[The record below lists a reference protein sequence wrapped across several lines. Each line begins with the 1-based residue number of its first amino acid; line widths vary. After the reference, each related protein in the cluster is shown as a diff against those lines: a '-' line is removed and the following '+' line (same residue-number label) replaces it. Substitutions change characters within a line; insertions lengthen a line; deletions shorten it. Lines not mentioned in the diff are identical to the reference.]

1 MKLHRFFKRIG
12 VKLVLAFLFIGIL
25 PLAVSGL
32 ISSYQASK
40 ALKTASF
47 RQLNSVRE
55 IKKKQIENFFKE
67 RKGDMEVLLETV
79 GTLREKA
86 FEQLN
91 AIQKNKKKAV
101 IELARQWQTDIAA
114 QQSRSICTKGM
125 NQYENY
131 LATGEMTPEY
141 KRFASIIDT
150 FIQATGYYDFFVIN
164 PQGVVVHTQ
173 AKEADYRTNLISGP
187 YKDSGLARAF
197 RGASQGKTVLIDFAP
212 YAPSNNEPAAFIA
225 APILFKGKQ
234 TGVVALQLSMDK
246 LQSIMDERT
255 GLGKTGET
263 YLVGRDLLMRSNSF
277 LDPEFHSVKS
287 SFANPEKGKVDTEAV
302 HWALAGEDRTG
313 VIKDYN
319 GNQVLSAA
327 APLDLAGLR
336 WAIVSEIDLA
346 EAFSPVN
353 TDGGEY
359 FEKYVKAY
367 GYYDLFLLNPDGF
380 CFYTAAKEADLHTNF
395 LNGKYASSNLGKL
408 VHSVINRKSFGIAD
422 FAPYPPSNN
431 EPAAFIAQPYISSN
445 GRIEA
450 VIALQLSLDAING
463 IMQQREGMGAS
474 GETYLVGPDMLMRSD
489 SFLDTKNHSVQA
501 SFARPDR
508 GKVNTIAT
516 QKSLQGKE
524 GTEIIT
530 DYNGNLVLSSFT
542 PVKIQD
548 LHWALI
554 AEIDAA
560 EALAPVKALQKTT
573 GIVMLISIF
582 AVTGI
587 SFILLRMVMGPIKTV
602 VNNLKELSQGE
613 GDLTQRLKVDCPACS
628 EVMDCNEP
636 GCKSYGKRGLCWEI
650 SGTMAETP
658 DCVEVTSGRIT
669 DCRECKVYA
678 MANYDELQSLS
689 TNFNAFIF
697 KLQGMFKEVVEG
709 VSTVSA
715 ATTELSAIAEQ
726 MSSGAENVSSQS
738 SSVATAAEEMSV
750 NMDSIAAATEE
761 TTTNMNIV
769 ASAAEEM
776 TATISDVNSNTE
788 QAGKVTSEAVEEA
801 KSATA
806 KVQQLGRA
814 ASEISKV
821 TEVITDISGQT
832 NLLAL
837 NATIEAAR
845 AGEAGKGFGVVAN
858 EIKELAKQT
867 AEATDQIKNQIED
880 IQNSTTETVNQ
891 IERITAVINTVNDTV
906 KTITGAVREQTSA
919 TDEIAS
925 NVAQAA
931 QGLTEVN
938 ENVAQSSTV
947 TTQIAGDISMVS
959 QASAEMA
966 TSSEEVQNSA
976 AELSKTAEKLKDMV
990 SGFKL

>member
-1 MKLHRFFKRIG
+1 MKLLRFFKRIG
-12 VKLVLAFLFIGIL
+12 VKLILAFLFIGIL

-32 ISSYQASK
+32 ISYYQAGK
-40 ALKTASF
+40 ALKSASF

-67 RKGDMEVLLETV
+67 RKGDMKVLLETV
-79 GTLREKA
+79 GTLREGA
-86 FEQLN
+86 FKQLN

-125 NQYENY
+125 AHYENY
-131 LATGEMTPEY
+131 LATGEITPEY
-141 KRFASIIDT
+141 KRFASIIDK

-164 PQGVVVHTQ
+164 PEGIVVHTQ
-173 AKEADYRTNLISGP
+173 AKEADYQTNLISGP

-197 RGASQGKTVLIDFAP
+197 HGAIQGKTVLIDFAP

-225 APILFKGKQ
+225 APVLFKGKQ

-263 YLVGRDLLMRSNSF
+263 YLVGSDLLMRSNSF
-277 LDPEFHSVKS
+277 LDPEYHSVQS
-287 SFANPEKGKVDTEAV
+287 SFANPIKGKVDTEAV

-319 GNQVLSAA
+319 GNLVLSAA

-359 FEKYVKAY
+359 FAKYVKSY
-367 GYYDLFLLNPDGF
+367 GYYDLFLINPDGF
-380 CFYTAAKEADLHTNF
+380 CFYTAAKEADFQTNF
-395 LNGKYASSNLGKL
+395 LNGKYASSNLGRL
-408 VHSVINRKSFGIAD
+408 VRSVNKKKSFGIAD
-422 FAPYPPSNN
+422 FEPYPPSNN
-431 EPAAFIAQPYISSN
+431 EPAAFIAQPYISDN
-445 GRIEA
+445 GKIE
-450 VIALQLSLDAING
+450 VIIALQLSLDAING
-463 IMQQREGMGAS
+463 IMQQREGMGTS

-489 SFLDTKNHSVQA
+489 SFLDPKNHSVKA

-516 QKSLQGKE
+516 QKSLGGKTA
-524 GTEIIT
+524 TEIIT
-530 DYNGNLVLSSFT
+530 DYNGNRVLSSYT
-542 PVKIQD
+542 PVKIEN

-554 AEIDAA
+554 AEIDEA
-560 EALAPVKALQKTT
+560 EALGPAKALKKTT
-573 GIVMLISIF
+573 ITVMAFCIVVVF
-582 AVTGI
+582 GI
-587 SFILLRMVMGPIKTV
+587 SFLLLRMVMGPIKTV
-602 VNNLKELSQGE
+602 VNNLRELSQGE
-613 GDLTQRLKVDCPACS
+613 GDLTQRLNVDCPACS
-628 EVMDCNEP
+628 EVLDCNEP
-636 GCKSYGKRGLCWEI
+636 GCKSFGKRGLCWEI
-650 SGTMAETP
+650 SGTMAENP
-658 DCVEVTSGRIT
+658 DCIEVTSGRIT
-669 DCRECKVYA
+669 NCRECKVYT

-697 KLQGMFKEVVEG
+697 KLQGMFKEVVQG
-709 VSTVSA
+709 VNTVSA

-776 TATISDVNSNTE
+776 TATISDVNNNTE

-867 AEATDQIKNQIED
+867 AEATDQIKTQIED

-919 TDEIAS
+919 TDEIAT

-947 TTQIAGDISMVS
+947 TTQIAADISMVS

-966 TSSEEVQNSA
+966 TSSGEVQGSA
-976 AELSKTAEKLKDMV
+976 AELSETAEKLKDMV
-990 SGFKL
+990 RGFRL

>member
-1 MKLHRFFKRIG
+1 MKLLRFFKRIG
-12 VKLVLAFLFIGIL
+12 VKLVLAFLFIGVL
-25 PLAVSGL
+25 PLTVSGL
-32 ISSYQASK
+32 ISYYQADK
-40 ALKTASF
+40 ALTHASF

-55 IKKKQIENFFKE
+55 IKKKQIEIFFKE
-67 RKGDMEVLLETV
+67 RKEDMKVLLETV
-79 GTLREKA
+79 KTLRENA

-125 NQYENY
+125 AHYENY
-131 LATGEMTPEY
+131 LATGIMSQEFT
-141 KRFASIIDT
+141 RFESIIDT
-150 FIQATGYYDFFVIN
+150 FIKATGYYDFFVIN
-164 PQGVVVHTQ
+164 MEGIVVHTQ
-173 AKEADYRTNLISGP
+173 AKEADYKTNLLRGP
-187 YKDSGLARAF
+187 FKDSGLARAF
-197 RGASQGKTVLIDFAP
+197 RGAVQGNTVLIDFAP

-225 APILFKGKQ
+225 APILFRGEQ
-234 TGVVALQLSMDK
+234 TGVVALQLSMNK

-263 YLVGRDLLMRSNSF
+263 YLVGGDLLMRSDSF
-277 LDPEFHSVKS
+277 LDPKHHSVKS
-287 SFANPEKGKVDTEAV
+287 SFADPEKGKVDTEAV
-302 HWALAGEDRTG
+302 RWALAGEDKTG
-313 VIKDYN
+313 VILDYN
-319 GNQVLSAA
+319 RNTVLSAA
-327 APLDLAGLR
+327 APLDFAGLR

-353 TDGGEY
+353 DDGKE
-359 FEKYVKAY
+359 FFAKYVQAY
-367 GYYDLFLLNPDGF
+367 GYYDLFLINPDGF
-380 CFYTAAKEADLHTNF
+380 CFYSAAKEADYQTNF
-395 LNGKYASSNLGKL
+395 LTGKYASTNLGKL
-408 VHSVINRKSFGIAD
+408 VATVMDRKSFGIAD
-422 FAPYPPSNN
+422 FAPYAPSNN
-431 EPAAFIAQPYISSN
+431 EPAAFIAQPFVAEN
-445 GRIEA
+445 GKID
-450 VIALQLSLDAING
+450 VIIALQLSLDAINA
-463 IMQQREGMGAS
+463 IMQQREGMGKT

-489 SFLDTKNHSVQA
+489 SFLDPQNHSVKA
-501 SFARPDR
+501 SFARPEN
-508 GKVNTIAT
+508 GKVDTLAT
-516 QKSLQGKE
+516 RRGLQGITA
-524 GTEIIT
+524 TEIIA
-530 DYNGNLVLSSFT
+530 DYNGNPVLSSFT
-542 PVKIQD
+542 PVKIKD
-548 LHWALI
+548 LHWTLV
-554 AEIDAA
+554 AEIDEA
-560 EALAPVKALQKTT
+560 EALGPAKTLQKTT
-573 GIVMLISIF
+573 SIVMISCLFII
-582 AVTGI
+582 VGV
-587 SFILLRMVMGPIKTV
+587 SFLLLRMVMGPIKTV
-602 VNNLKELSQGE
+602 VGNLRELSQGE
-613 GDLTQRLKVDCPACS
+613 GDLTQRLDVDCPACS
-628 EVMDCNEP
+628 EVMDCDEP
-636 GCKSYGKRGLCWEI
+636 GCKSFGKRGLCWEV
-650 SGTMAETP
+650 SGTMAENP

-669 DCRECKVYA
+669 DCRTCEVYT
-678 MANYDELQSLS
+678 MANYDELQELS
-689 TNFNAFIF
+689 TNFNAFVF
-697 KLQGMFKEVVEG
+697 KLQGMFKEVVQG
-709 VSTVSA
+709 VNTVSA

-788 QAGKVTSEAVEEA
+788 QAGKVTGEAVEEA

-867 AEATDQIKNQIED
+867 AEATDQIKSQIED

-891 IERITAVINTVNDTV
+891 IERITTVINTVNDTV
-906 KTITGAVREQTSA
+906 NTITGAVREQTSA

-947 TTQIAGDISMVS
+947 TTQIAQDISMVS

-966 TSSEEVQNSA
+966 ASSGEVQNSA
-976 AELSKTAEKLKDMV
+976 VELSETAEKLKDMV
-990 SGFKL
+990 SGFRL